1 MENSMC
7 YMRWYSVRDNE
18 FYLKKQDIIVFA
30 LCVHAPATLL
40 KPSFTFVATSPTG
53 KMIWDLAKTATM
65 AAATALTDLPTDD
78 SEIPRLSTIRRRWA
92 PVATKRRNT
101 VRPAEVEPSWCL

>member
-1 MENSMC
+1 MC
-7 YMRWYSVRDNE
+7 YMRWYSVRDKE

-53 KMIWDLAKTATM
+53 KMNWDLAKTATM
-65 AAATALTDLPTDD
+65 AAATALMDLPTDD
-78 SEIPRLSTIRRRWA
+78 AEIPRLSTIRRRWA
-92 PVATKRRNT
+92 PVATKRKNT
-101 VRPAEVEPSWCL
+101 VRPTEVEPSWCL

>member
-7 YMRWYSVRDNE
+7 YMRWSSVRDKK

-40 KPSFTFVATSPTG
+40 KPSFTCVATSPTG
-53 KMIWDLAKTATM
+53 KMIWDLAKNS
-65 AAATALTDLPTDD
+65 DD
-78 SEIPRLSTIRRRWA
+78 GGSNSSDGSSNR
-92 PVATKRRNT
+92 
-101 VRPAEVEPSWCL
+101 